1 MALVIILIKQI
12 KVLLV
17 VNIRSF
23 SRLVQFLLSSAS
35 SNILKISPIKWHQF
49 FFWSVEISLQKPT
62 EFFCSS
68 EILLQFDINQVR
80 LSTELIIMRN
90 NAVQLGFQIV
100 TAKILLKPQAWE
112 MKNLF
117 WILQRNGHWSN
128 NYSNGNG
135 IPNGASPADVN
146 NSSGSGSQRGSQSAL
161 LSVKKERHKWPKG
174 KDFLFSTWAFVIGKF
189 YLAKT
194 WISWNETFSNTVT

>member
-1 MALVIILIKQI
+1 MTSIFR
-12 KVLLV
+12 LL
-17 VNIRSF
+17 
-23 SRLVQFLLSSAS
+23 
-35 SNILKISPIKWHQF
+35 LKYCKSQRNFFAVWDFTTIWH
-49 FFWSVEISLQKPT
+49 KPG
-62 EFFCSS
+62 S
-68 EILLQFDINQVR
+68 EP
-80 LSTELIIMRN
+80 STELIIMRN

-194 WISWNETFSNTVT
+194 WILWNETFSNTVT

>member
-1 MALVIILIKQI
+1 M
-12 KVLLV
+12 LLV

-62 EFFCSS
+62 EFFFFFAVF
-68 EILLQFDINQVR
+68 IFDINQVR

-194 WISWNETFSNTVT
+194 WILWNETFSYTVT

>member
-1 MALVIILIKQI
+1 MTSI
-12 KVLLV
+12 
-17 VNIRSF
+17 
-23 SRLVQFLLSSAS
+23 FLLICW
-35 SNILKISPIKWHQF
+35 NIIAKANGI
-49 FFWSVEISLQKPT
+49 
-62 EFFCSS
+62 FCSS

-194 WISWNETFSNTVT
+194 WILWNETFSNTVT

>member
-1 MALVIILIKQI
+1 M
-12 KVLLV
+12 LLV

-68 EILLQFDINQVR
+68 EILLQFDINQVQ

-189 YLAKT
+189 FKNSPK
-194 WISWNETFSNTVT
+194 W

>member
-1 MALVIILIKQI
+1 M
-12 KVLLV
+12 LLV

-49 FFWSVEISLQKPT
+49 FFICWNIIAKANGI
-62 EFFCSS
+62 FCSS

-194 WISWNETFSNTVT
+194 WILWNETFSNTVT

>member
-1 MALVIILIKQI
+1 M
-12 KVLLV
+12 LLV

-194 WISWNETFSNTVT
+194 WILWNETFSNTVT